1 MIREFYS
8 KYPFAVKDGIAQAF
22 AIDFLVYKH
31 PEPPTRWTEL
41 TDIKDEWMR
50 VMILSQAIATSNK
63 DQARVGMR
71 RDPGGYSYWLKNRS
85 PAFLQKRLKEMK
97 SMDLIISS
105 PIIPSIS
112 SFPHGSWSIH
122 LSFTLLKPYI
132 SRDDTD
138 FYIID
143 NPVKK
148 EWVFKVPYIAPSQWK
163 GALRST
169 MVKELIAKLSDGQV
183 DKDRIAKEFDK
194 ERLRLWRLFGNEK
207 DGTSEFLSRSLA
219 RYLMGEIPE
228 DEQGKQDWE
237 KNFIFKTK
245 EVEKDFEKRIKGEC
259 YRKGDIEGFQG
270 SLHFYPTY
278 FDRMGLEVINP
289 HDREGGAG
297 MNPIYFECVPA
308 ITRDKDG
315 KEVHTGGTFTLLYV
329 PIVGPEVSEE
339 GAKKDLEAV
348 ARGIGAMMT
357 HYGFGAKTS
366 SGFGVAKVEPDK
378 ANVEPL
384 DFKQAWLDG
393 WKTEG

>member
-1 MIREFYS
+1 
-8 KYPFAVKDGIAQAF
+8 
-22 AIDFLVYKH
+22 
-31 PEPPTRWTEL
+31 
-41 TDIKDEWMR
+41 
-50 VMILSQAIATSNK
+50 
-63 DQARVGMR
+63 
-71 RDPGGYSYWLKNRS
+71 
-85 PAFLQKRLKEMK
+85 
-97 SMDLIISS
+97 
-105 PIIPSIS
+105 
-112 SFPHGSWSIH
+112 
-122 LSFTLLKPYI
+122 
-132 SRDDTD
+132 
-138 FYIID
+138 
-143 NPVKK
+143 
-148 EWVFKVPYIAPSQWK
+148 
-163 GALRST
+163 
-169 MVKELIAKLSDGQV
+169 
-183 DKDRIAKEFDK
+183 
-194 ERLRLWRLFGNEK
+194 
-207 DGTSEFLSRSLA
+207 
-219 RYLMGEIPE
+219 MGEIPE